1 MVSTR
6 KKRQSSKRL
15 LSQLGDFDQDVIIG
29 NTTSERRESVVVNGG
44 VDDQDFTGGTSNVSS
59 IVNENALNV
68 KTLERCF
75 NERIDRE
82 MSNIVDTVEDRIENA
97 VLTAIDNIVTPKI
110 ELAIRSINASSGRDV
125 TSASGNSERREY
137 EGINASFENASVN
150 NRTLGMANTNDETR
164 HDFHDGVSELPVLE
178 AQFDRQLPTHHMPSG
193 ASSEVHHM
201 VTGVKERRD
210 MLTEG
215 SQQIHNRHHMVTG
228 AKEQIHNHHDMVAR
242 GSEEFRNSHHM
253 VTGQTAHIN
262 QIPEFLTGRTQ
273 TSRNPSSH
281 QYQNLST
288 QVSQDN
294 NLPVVEHTPTHQN
307 LDANNS
313 INRLADAIAGI
324 TTQQP
329 AQATTML
336 KPVSTSTLIFDGK
349 NEKFELFEDLFH
361 TMLKMQPEM
370 TEAMKINHFHAH
382 LRKEALQTFRNISAV
397 NKKTLDDVLIVFR
410 RKYVKP
416 ELQAT
421 AKHKWHKLTFDPNTK
436 SLPDFLEELNE
447 CAEKAFGDNAQHMI
461 DSLLYAKLPPHLK
474 RSLNLAHLENG
485 TYDQIVAHLERELEL
500 SGLEN
505 DGELTIPTMTTVPLN
520 DNQQNTEQTK
530 VVCSYCKKPGH
541 VIRDCRKRM
550 RKEQER
556 GNDPS
561 TQKMK
566 PSTSKPYAPCP
577 HCQRTNHP
585 PEQCWSG
592 PNAANRPKRFKQAY
606 PEDNQND
613 GQNHGNLTYS
623 GPSSI
628 LKNSLN

>member
-1 MVSTR
+1 M
-6 KKRQSSKRL
+6 
-15 LSQLGDFDQDVIIG
+15 IIG
-29 NTTSERRESVVVNGG
+29 NTTSERRENVVANGG

-59 IVNENALNV
+59 IVSENALNV

-82 MSNIVDTVEDRIENA
+82 MSNIVDTVEDRIQNA

-137 EGINASFENASVN
+137 EGINASFENASAN

-164 HDFHDGVSELPVLE
+164 HDFHDGVSELPVSE
-178 AQFDRQLPTHHMPSG
+178 AQFDRQLPIHHMPSG

-201 VTGVKERRD
+201 VTGVKERHD

-242 GSEEFRNSHHM
+242 GSEDFRNSHHM

-416 ELQAT
+416 ESQAT

-530 VVCSYCKKPGH
+530 VVCYYCKKPGH

-566 PSTSKPYAPCP
+566 PSTSKTYAPCP